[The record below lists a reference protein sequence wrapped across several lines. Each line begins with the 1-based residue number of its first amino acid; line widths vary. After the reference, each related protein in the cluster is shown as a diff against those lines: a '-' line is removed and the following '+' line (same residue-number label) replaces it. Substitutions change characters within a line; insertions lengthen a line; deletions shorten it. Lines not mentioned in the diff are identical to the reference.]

1 MEQCRQYKEK
11 IEAILKSSDLTT
23 ITTKSVRRILESQ
36 LGISLSDIKKEINL
50 YIEQL
55 FLDFQQQQ
63 EERKSKVL
71 DKKVEVKKVA
81 GNKVTKKTTKR
92 TTKKEPK
99 ERKPIEWPILKVLPP
114 LSDIIHTQLCS
125 RPQTVKKMWEYIR
138 LHNLQ
143 LETDKRVI
151 ICDDKFKELCDGEE
165 RITAFSMNKYTQKF
179 FVPIPKEEQE
189 KYRAILRQQEENKS
203 NTT

>member
-1 MEQCRQYKEK
+1 
-11 IEAILKSSDLTT
+11 
-23 ITTKSVRRILESQ
+23 
-36 LGISLSDIKKEINL
+36 
-50 YIEQL
+50 
-55 FLDFQQQQ
+55 
-63 EERKSKVL
+63 
-71 DKKVEVKKVA
+71 
-81 GNKVTKKTTKR
+81 
-92 TTKKEPK
+92 
-99 ERKPIEWPILKVLPP
+99 
-114 LSDIIHTQLCS
+114 
-125 RPQTVKKMWEYIR
+125 MWEYIR

-189 KYRAILRQQEENKS
+189 KYRATLRQQEENKS

>member
-1 MEQCRQYKEK
+1 MEQCGQYKGK
-11 IEAILKSSDLTT
+11 IEDILKSSDLAT
-23 ITTKSVRRILESQ
+23 ITTKSVRRALESQ
-36 LGISLSDIKKEINL
+36 LGISLNDVKKEINL

-55 FLDFQQQQ
+55 FLDFQ
-63 EERKSKVL
+63 EERKSKAL
-71 DKKVEVKKVA
+71 EKKVEIKKVA
-81 GNKVTKKTTKR
+81 GNKVTKKTTKK
-92 TTKKEPK
+92 TAKKETK
-99 ERKPIEWPILKVLPP
+99 ERKPIEWPLLKILPP
-114 LSDIIHTQLCS
+114 LSDIIRTQLCS

-151 ICDDKFKELCDGEE
+151 ICDDKFKELSGGEE

-189 KYRAILRQQEENKS
+189 KYKAILRQQEENKS
-203 NTT
+203 NAV

>member
-1 MEQCRQYKEK
+1 MEQCGQYKGK
-11 IEAILKSSDLTT
+11 IEDILKSSDLAT
-23 ITTKSVRRILESQ
+23 ITTKSVRRALESQ
-36 LGISLSDIKKEINL
+36 LGISLNDVKKEINL

-55 FLDFQQQQ
+55 FLDFQ
-63 EERKSKVL
+63 EERKSKAL
-71 DKKVEVKKVA
+71 EKKVEIKKVA
-81 GNKVTKKTTKR
+81 GNKVTKKTTKK
-92 TTKKEPK
+92 TAKKETK
-99 ERKPIEWPILKVLPP
+99 ERKPIEWPLLKILPP
-114 LSDIIHTQLCS
+114 LSDIIRTQLCS

-151 ICDDKFKELCDGEE
+151 ICDDKFKELSGGEE

-189 KYRAILRQQEENKS
+189 KYKAILRQQEENKS
-203 NTT
+203 NAI